1 MTASG
6 GAHPGRNK
14 LAVLA
19 YHKVGPPPGACESW
33 FYVSEATF
41 RAQLQVLADGGWAVL
56 DISAFERALDDP
68 DGLPER
74 AALITFDDG
83 YRSNL
88 EIAVPCLEH
97 FGFPAV
103 VFVPTAF
110 IGGTNEFD
118 SHVEP
123 EEPILG
129 WSGLLE
135 MERRRVAVQSHG
147 VSHRAFSQLEA
158 RELRAEAGQ
167 SKRMLEEGLSRPVRL
182 FSFPYGDEGAQPLD
196 TAALL
201 AEAGYRAAFLYG
213 GGATSWPAVNRF
225 ALPRIPMGPDTDLAA
240 ALAYGERPT
249 RDGVA

>member
-1 MTASG
+1 MTESG
-6 GAHPGRNK
+6 SAPQARNK

-33 FYVSEATF
+33 FYVPEPTF
-41 RAQLQVLADGGWAVL
+41 RAQLQVLADRGWEVI
-56 DISAFERALDDP
+56 DISAFEHALDHP
-68 DGLPER
+68 EALPER

-88 EIAVPCLEH
+88 EIAVPCLEQ

-118 SHVEP
+118 SEVEP

-129 WSGLLE
+129 WDGLQE

-147 VSHRAFSQLEA
+147 MTHRAFSKLDA
-158 RELRAEAGQ
+158 GELRIEAGH
-167 SKRMLEEGLSRPVRL
+167 SKGTLEKGLSRRVNL
-182 FSFPYGDEGAQPLD
+182 FSFPFGDPGVQPEE
-196 TAALL
+196 TTALL
-201 AEAGYRAAFLYG
+201 QAAGYRAAFLYG
-213 GGATSWPAVNRF
+213 GGATAWPAADRF

-240 ALAYGERPT
+240 ALA
-249 RDGVA
+249 